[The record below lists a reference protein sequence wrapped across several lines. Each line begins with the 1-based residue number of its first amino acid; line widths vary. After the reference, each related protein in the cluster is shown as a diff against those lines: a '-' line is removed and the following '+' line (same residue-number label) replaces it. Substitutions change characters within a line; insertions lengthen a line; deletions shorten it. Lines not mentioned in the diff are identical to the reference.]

1 MSGRAGAGS
10 CHPHDPRRRR
20 GATPWACTLALCA
33 FATHPVSAQ
42 SLGSLFKQAVKQA
55 ATQATED
62 IEHRAR
68 ARMAGQSE
76 GDRSESGT
84 AVGRIPD
91 DSPTAREAALAR
103 LRSAAPHPVCDS
115 SGTMGQV
122 YGSTCNSREFPA
134 PPLLAAPKL
143 AWETRPGWWGAW
155 SPFLV
160 GNLVLTGS
168 CNNDGNAGVSA
179 LDMHSG
185 KTVWRIAS
193 VCATGNRRGTMGN
206 VAFFELP
213 TGQVLLVYP
222 RSDGGPADHYVLDI
236 KAGRIAGSLKPA
248 ANVALRGLGGNFTGV
263 NQSKQDGVSN
273 LVGFS
278 PTLDRVLWRNR
289 GFRLAMRD
297 DDPHYKPT
305 FSPSARVDGIL
316 LLSAR
321 SLEQAEP
328 PTRQL
333 HAIDLR
339 DGKTLWRHDRQPVAQ
354 RGGGGEGW
362 RSDDGTLMVAGGKAI
377 IRVQGLLG
385 AAANGT
391 PPDGDALRALDPHT
405 GAEAWTTRPVAGTAI
420 DNRVAA
426 GDTLVAEVR
435 RGGARELWGYRLADG
450 TLAWRRPVSAQ
461 ARLLA
466 SAGGVFY
473 VSERVPAGRGSDQ
486 DYRLQGLDGESGT
499 LLWTTTVPGHN
510 LDLDGGW
517 GIEPDPRRRGSQGPA
532 WRIGPDGA
540 IYGVTLTGA
549 FKLQ

>member
-10 CHPHDPRRRR
+10 CHPHGPRRRR

-362 RSDDGTLMVAGGKAI
+362 RSDDGTPMVAGGKAI

-420 DNRVAA
+420 ENRVAA